1 MGETNM
7 DTVNFL
13 DFLATQAFPG
23 FSHRNC
29 MNQAALTTEICK
41 RLKLA

>member
-1 MGETNM
+1 MGEMKM
-7 DTVNFL
+7 DKVSFL
-13 DFLATQAFPG
+13 YFLAAQDFPD
-23 FSHRNC
+23 FSCRNC

>member
-1 MGETNM
+1 MGGTNM

-13 DFLATQAFPG
+13 DFFTAQAFPG
-23 FSHRNC
+23 FSRRNC